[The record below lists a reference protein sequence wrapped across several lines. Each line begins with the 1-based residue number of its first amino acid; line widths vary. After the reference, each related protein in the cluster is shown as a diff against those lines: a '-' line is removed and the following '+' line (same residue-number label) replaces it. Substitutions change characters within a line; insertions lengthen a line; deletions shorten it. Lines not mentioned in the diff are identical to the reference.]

1 MIIQAVLLVR
11 LLLPAQVAV
20 SQISPEATALLQ
32 SGTEAQKKGDL
43 DDAIADFRKAA
54 DASPSSSVVLLELAD
69 AYMRK
74 QDYGAAI
81 PPLKRAAELSPD
93 SLPVHQ
99 LLGFALLSQGYAA
112 EAIPHLEIA
121 HESGA
126 LGVAQLQADQ
136 PAEAVINLKNAL
148 AKNPDDPD
156 LTYYLARA
164 AATLSSELN
173 EKLLAQSSQTARG
186 HQVLGQSYY
195 SEKMFSEAERE
206 YEKAIALRPDL
217 PGLHLELG
225 EIYAASSQWTQAEDQ
240 LRRETKL
247 QPGNAEAAYRLGD
260 VLLQQGKMQEAAEEL
275 HRSDSLHPDMPETLF
290 ALGRA
295 LLISDPDAA
304 ERALERVISLE
315 KQSPLAGKAYL
326 QLATAHRKQGKRELA
341 ARDMEEYN
349 RIRSHTSEPAR

>member
-11 LLLPAQVAV
+11 LLFPAQIAA
-20 SQISPEATALLQ
+20 SQDSPEAARLLQ
-32 SGTEAQKKGDL
+32 SATDAENRGDL
-43 DDAIADFRKAA
+43 NLAITDFRKAA
-54 DASPSSSVVLLELAD
+54 DLNPSSAIALLKLGD
-69 AYMRK
+69 AYMKK
-74 QDYGAAI
+74 QDYGAAL

-148 AKNPDDPD
+148 ATRPDDPD
-156 LTYYLARA
+156 VTYYLARA
-164 AATLSSELN
+164 AAAFSSELN
-173 EKLLAQSSQTARG
+173 EKLLAQFSQTARG

-195 SEKMFSEAERE
+195 QAKMFPEAQKE
-206 YEKAIALRPDL
+206 YEKSIALRPDL
-217 PGLHLELG
+217 PSLHLELG
-225 EIYAASSQWTQAEDQ
+225 EIYAASAQWTQAEEEF
-240 LRRETKL
+240 RRETKL

-260 VLLQQGKMQEAAEEL
+260 VLLQQGKMKEAAEEL
-275 HRSDSLHPDMPETLF
+275 LRSDSLHPDMPETLF

-295 LLISDPDAA
+295 LSISDPNEA
-304 ERALERVISLE
+304 ERAFEGVISIE
-315 KQSPLAGKAYL
+315 KQSPLAAQAYL
-326 QLATAHRKQGKRELA
+326 QLATSHRRQGKSELA
-341 ARDMEEYN
+341 AHEMEEYQ
-349 RIRSHTSEPAR
+349 RIRRVTSKPGE